1 MKDDDSM
8 KEYDFDYLPVKMP
21 QKGEAKYDIRAI
33 NDYCKKHGIDLK
45 KEKGLPKKII
55 DQFISGKY

>member
-1 MKDDDSM
+1 M
-8 KEYDFDYLPVKMP
+8 KEYDLDYLPVKMP

-45 KEKGLPKKII
+45 KEKGRPKKL
-55 DQFISGKY
+55 